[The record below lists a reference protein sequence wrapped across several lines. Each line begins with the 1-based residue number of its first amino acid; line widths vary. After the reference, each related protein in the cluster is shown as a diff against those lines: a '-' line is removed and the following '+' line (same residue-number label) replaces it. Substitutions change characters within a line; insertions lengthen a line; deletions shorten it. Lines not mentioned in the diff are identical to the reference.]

1 MLKKIYLSTQYSLCG
16 LISCFK
22 REQSFRLEI
31 FLLFLTIFLTYVL
44 NFLFWQALILCL
56 CVVFIMI
63 IELLNSAIEKLA
75 DLITVEK
82 NDHIAYAKDV
92 GSAAVFLM
100 HLIYFFLFAYFKF

>member
-1 MLKKIYLSTQYSLCG
+1 M
-16 LISCFK
+16 
-22 REQSFRLEI
+22 SFRLE
-31 FLLFLTIFLTYVL
+31 FLLLLTTILLTYIL
-44 NFLFWQALILCL
+44 NFALWQSLILCV

-75 DLITVEK
+75 DLITLEK
-82 NDHIAYAKDV
+82 NHQIAYAKDV